1 GEHPPDAKTLADI
14 AGHRHRQIGD
24 VDLDPG
30 RTAEATDRGA
40 ASRSVLGALP
50 ETTDP
55 HHVLGAAG
63 LLVVGDLGLDARD
76 ARERIGA
83 APEDARLEEA
93 DGNLRWRPALGA
105 VGHLGVEVRI
115 DVAVADAARRGT
127 AALAAANR
135 HRAHAEQGHVLHDVL
150 AAEQPELAA
159 GENLRPVLEPDRQVD
174 LAHV

>member
-1 GEHPPDAKTLADI
+1 MIRRPPRSTLFPYTTLFRSHLGVATVGGAQLGACPGSRDLVTGEHQPGAKTLADI

-30 RTAEATDRGA
+30 RTAEGTDRGA

-50 ETTDP
+50 ETTGP
-55 HHVLGAAG
+55 YHVLGAAG

-105 VGHLGVEVRI
+105 EIG
-115 DVAVADAARRGT
+115 
-127 AALAAANR
+127 
-135 HRAHAEQGHVLHDVL
+135 RASCRERV
-150 AAEQPELAA
+150 
-159 GENLRPVLEPDRQVD
+159 
-174 LAHV
+174 